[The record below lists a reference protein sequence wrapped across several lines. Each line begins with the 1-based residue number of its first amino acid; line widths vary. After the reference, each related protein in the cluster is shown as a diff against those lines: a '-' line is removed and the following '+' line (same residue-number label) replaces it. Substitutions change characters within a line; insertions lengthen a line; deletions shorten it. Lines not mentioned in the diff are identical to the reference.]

1 MGKPGTDK
9 VFVHQLCEKTGL
21 QSFLAS
27 LPAGY
32 DTELD
37 PTGKRLSRSVVQKIL
52 LVRSLAHKPSLLI
65 MEEPWQG
72 IEEEYR
78 RSIHELILNA
88 GETTVIVATTDEAFS
103 KECNKI
109 IHPEIQKPVA

>member
-1 MGKPGTDK
+1 
-9 VFVHQLCEKTGL
+9 
-21 QSFLAS
+21 
-27 LPAGY
+27 
-32 DTELD
+32 
-37 PTGKRLSRSVVQKIL
+37 
-52 LVRSLAHKPSLLI
+52 

-88 GETTVIVATTDEAFS
+88 GDTTVIVATTDEAFS